1 VTTVRLNNEIDNKLR
16 KLIETENTSKSEIIK
31 KAISEYFEGH
41 YQEKSPFELGEDL
54 FGKFGADEDLST
66 TYKKK
71 LKGMLN
77 EKHSH

>member
-1 VTTVRLNNEIDNKLR
+1 MTTVRLNNDIDSKLT
-16 KLIETENTSKSEIIK
+16 KLIEAEHTTKSEIIK

-54 FGKFGADEDLST
+54 FGKFGAEEDLST
-66 TYKKK
+66 TYKQK

>member
-31 KAISEYFEGH
+31 KAISEYYEGH
-41 YQEKSPFELGEDL
+41 YQEKTPFELGEDL

>member
-1 VTTVRLNNEIDNKLR
+1 MTTVRLNNEIDNKLR